1 MELSHLEPLTADAIF
16 SGLSSAIVQAI
27 REKDPEAIKSIFKII
42 SKYRPSKDPRK
53 PSPEMVALNK
63 LRASGYITKLYQVRD
78 SLNRGRRRMYE
89 STVPATIN
97 AHRVGD
103 TLWIDYFEVQTKFKG
118 AGTRAYLD
126 FEKSLPND
134 IKQIRLVASDAGE
147 GPSHAFWDKM
157 GFDYAFPDDDNEMVK
172 VLTEMSGYIPSESE
186 KNDPRWK
193 MALTKDVRPGTMKQ
207 SAKKFG
213 WKIKRDGTPPTMR

>member
-53 PSPEMVALNK
+53 PSQEMVALNR
-63 LRASGYITKLYQVRD
+63 LRSQGYITKLYQMRD
-78 SLNRGRRRMYE
+78 SLNRGRRRMY
-89 STVPATIN
+89 
-97 AHRVGD
+97 
-103 TLWIDYFEVQTKFKG
+103 
-118 AGTRAYLD
+118 
-126 FEKSLPND
+126 
-134 IKQIRLVASDAGE
+134 
-147 GPSHAFWDKM
+147 
-157 GFDYAFPDDDNEMVK
+157 
-172 VLTEMSGYIPSESE
+172 EMSGYIPSESE